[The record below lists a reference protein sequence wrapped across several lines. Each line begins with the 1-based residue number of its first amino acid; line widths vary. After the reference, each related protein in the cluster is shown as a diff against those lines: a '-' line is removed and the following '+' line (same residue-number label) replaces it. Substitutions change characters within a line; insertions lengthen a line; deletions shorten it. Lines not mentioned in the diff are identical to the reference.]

1 MRCGC
6 VIALVGHVCRRV
18 VEAGRFRN
26 GAGAGVTRT
35 CLDTPPERSVL
46 ASQREDGVSG
56 KAGSSAF
63 HVKLAS
69 ELSVPRANGKDLQFL
84 HSRRGVL
91 RTHGAA
97 TLVHLLRARR
107 TGNNDAHRVTG
118 LGLIGHI
125 PAPANREMEH
135 THSMQYVHVSRETRR
150 RPHPLA
156 DSACLSSIHWART
169 LLPFTISS
177 YAVERPGEVRKHGD
191 ASDVGSISMTRS
203 MRLPRGHRRRRVQ
216 ESRTRIGSHRQH
228 GAMPTARSTH
238 RQVRDT
244 HSPLT
249 KDR

>member
-107 TGNNDAHRVTG
+107 MGNNDAHRVTG
-118 LGLIGHI
+118 MDSLGIYGRQPIG
-125 PAPANREMEH
+125 RW
-135 THSMQYVHVSRETRR
+135 
-150 RPHPLA
+150 
-156 DSACLSSIHWART
+156 SIHTQCSTFMFHVKPGVDRT
-169 LLPFTISS
+169 HWPIQRVSAAFTGHAPFSHS
-177 YAVERPGEVRKHGD
+177 PSRR
-191 ASDVGSISMTRS
+191 
-203 MRLPRGHRRRRVQ
+203 MRLSDPGR
-216 ESRTRIGSHRQH
+216 SGS
-228 GAMPTARSTH
+228 TVT
-238 RQVRDT
+238 
-244 HSPLT
+244 PLT
-249 KDR
+249 WAAFR